1 MSEYVQ
7 NGMLMLAQ
15 IPDGFDVSRKIP
27 TLTIVCMIL
36 SLIVMIGVPVGYLL
50 FMRKRVDM
58 NLRGMLSGAIAYM
71 AAMMLGYN
79 LLGSGLSVIPGMV
92 DYLDKAPAVAG
103 VINAVLLIVLELA
116 GIFCGLKFVS
126 RKGMQFQDAVM
137 FSFGFVGLIIIIS
150 SAANMFSLIMNA
162 VMINSQGLDYLFN
175 NLAEGTD
182 IQQLA
187 AACNELIE
195 ANSFQF
201 LIDGVHSLL
210 TFMLRT
216 MECLFIY
223 AVITGKSSG
232 RTLAAAIGA
241 TAFYNIAVMLYSIG
255 ILSSQWLI
263 ELIIAVG
270 AIALGWYC
278 KILFQSEL
286 AEEWKILTT
295 KRKNNRPGRFNKNQP
310 NEKMPKIVMPKN

>member
-27 TLTIVCMIL
+27 ALTIACMIL
-36 SLIVMIGVPVGYLL
+36 SLIIMVGVPVGYLL
-50 FMRKRVDM
+50 FMRKRIEM

-71 AAMMLGYN
+71 AAMVLCYN
-79 LLGSGLSVIPGMV
+79 LLGAGLSAIPGMM
-92 DYLDKAPAVAG
+92 DYLDKAPAAAG
-103 VINAVLLIVLELA
+103 AINAVLLIVLELA
-116 GIFCGLKFVS
+116 GIFLGLKFIS

-137 FSFGFVGLIIIIS
+137 FAFGFVGLVIIIS
-150 SAANMFSLIMNA
+150 TATNLFSLIMNA
-162 VMINSQGLDYLFN
+162 VMINSQGLEYLFN
-175 NLAEGTD
+175 SLPDETD
-182 IQQLA
+182 IGQLA
-187 AACNELIE
+187 VACNELIE
-195 ANSFQF
+195 ANSLQF
-201 LIDGVHSLL
+201 LIDGVHSFL

-216 MECLFIY
+216 MECLLIY
-223 AVITGKSSG
+223 GVIIRKCSG

-241 TAFYNIAVMLYSIG
+241 EAFYNIAVMLYSVG
-255 ILSSQWLI
+255 ILSSQWLV
-263 ELIIAVG
+263 ELIIVIG
-270 AIALGWYC
+270 VIALGWYC